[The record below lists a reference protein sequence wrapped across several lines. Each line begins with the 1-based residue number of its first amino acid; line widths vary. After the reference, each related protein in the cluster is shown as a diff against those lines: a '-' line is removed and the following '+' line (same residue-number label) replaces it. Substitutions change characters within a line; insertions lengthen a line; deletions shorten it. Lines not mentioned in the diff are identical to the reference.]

1 MWLYVSHNSNTAAA
15 PRLIQWS
22 EGLSLGKSNWKIKL
36 VECPVGKISPSRICV
51 LYTGHGYR

>member
-36 VECPVGKISPSRICV
+36 VECPVGKISPSRIWV
-51 LYTGHGYR
+51 L